1 MNSKNFYNKIS
12 RFLLSAFIINLLV
25 WNLLMPIK
33 TAVAACDPSTKTCHN
48 CNPETSKCEK
58 CDIAPCEYSCNIK
71 CNNYCSG
78 GESTT
83 DSTDSPLTSS
93 CGTVPVYIVDSEE
106 EDIAQAIASSQINN
120 ISDLANITGLAETAK
135 QDFKDLIYSNNPIP
149 SEYIDFAIKTVE
161 SSNLSNS
168 DKEAIINAIELGKAI
183 PKNLQ
188 EGFATAINELEDI
201 TDLVTNKFLDLIK
214 SGLDVSW
221 ICNSLSNAAT
231 ALPWGIGAVVSQA
244 IALACPPM
252 LTELLSSLGF
262 YETKQKVEETMTQ
275 TIPVPTFRFFKWE
288 VGLPGF
294 LKPGQIIEFK

>member
-1 MNSKNFYNKIS
+1 MYSKNFYNKIS
-12 RFLLSAFIINLLV
+12 RFLLSAFIINLLI
-25 WNLLMPIK
+25 WNLLLPMK
-33 TAVAACDPSTKTCHN
+33 TAVAACDPNTQTCYA
-48 CNPETSKCEK
+48 CNSEGYCEK
-58 CDIAPCEYSCNIK
+58 SDTGDTSCPK
-71 CNNYCSG
+71 CNGTCPKD
-78 GESTT
+78 
-83 DSTDSPLTSS
+83 DSSSDNPLTSS
-93 CGTVPVYIVDSEE
+93 CGTVPVYIVGSEE
-106 EDIAQAIASSQINN
+106 EDIAAALTSSQIND
-120 ISDLANITGLAETAK
+120 ISDLANLTGLAETAK
-135 QDFKDLIYSNNPIP
+135 QDFEDLIYSNNPIP
-149 SEYIDFAIKTVE
+149 SEYTDFAIKTVE

-183 PKNLQ
+183 PENLQ
-188 EGFATAINELEDI
+188 EGFATAINEVEDI
-201 TDLVTNKFLDLIK
+201 TDLVTNKFLELIK

-275 TIPVPTFRFFKWE
+275 TIPVPTFKFFKWE

-294 LKPGQIIEFK
+294 LKSGQIIEFK

>member
-1 MNSKNFYNKIS
+1 MHQKKFYNKIS
-12 RFLLSAFIINLLV
+12 KFFLSTFIINLLV
-25 WNLLMPIK
+25 WNLLMPMK
-33 TAVAACDPSTKTCHN
+33 AAAAACDPNTQTCYA
-48 CNPETSKCEK
+48 CNPETGQCSKS
-58 CDIAPCEYSCNIK
+58 DTGEYSCSIA
-71 CNNYCSG
+71 CNNDCSG
-78 GESTT
+78 GENT

-93 CGTVPVYIVDSEE
+93 CGTVPVYIVGSEE
-106 EDIAQAIASSQINN
+106 EDIAEALASSQIDN

-135 QDFKDLIYSNNPIP
+135 QDFIDQIYSNNPIP
-149 SEYIDFAIKTVE
+149 SKYIDFAIQAIQ
-161 SSNLSNS
+161 SSNLSDS

-183 PKNLQ
+183 PENLQ
-188 EGFATAINELEDI
+188 EGFATAISEVEDI
-201 TDLVTNKFLDLIK
+201 TDLVTNKFLDLIE

-221 ICNSLSNAAT
+221 ICNSLANAAT